1 MLANYIIYYILAGT
15 VFNIF
20 YDLLVDYLRNRG
32 IDSDIRFTLK
42 ERIIA
47 TLLWPIYAT
56 GLIVNIFI
64 NLFKK

>member
-64 NLFKK
+64 NPFKK

>member
-1 MLANYIIYYILAGT
+1 MVFNYIIYYILIGI
-15 VFNIF
+15 VFNML
-20 YDLLVDYLRNRG
+20 YDLLVDYLRNQG
-32 IDSDIRFTLK
+32 NDSDIRFTLK
-42 ERIIA
+42 ERIIV